1 MNALSLLMMFVLF
14 APVCA
19 MVALNLALY
28 GETRYLRQPPAPVSH
43 AACEAVVLAQE
54 PAEACAL
61 RRAYELRKAA

>member
-1 MNALSLLMMFVLF
+1 MNALSLLMVFVLF

-28 GETRYLRQPPAPVSH
+28 AETRYVRQPPAPWSLR
-43 AACEAVVLAQE
+43 AREAVVADV
-54 PAEACAL
+54 PAEAYEL

>member
-19 MVALNLALY
+19 MVTLNLALY
-28 GETRYLRQPPAPVSH
+28 GETRYLRQPPAPMSP
-43 AACEAVVLAQE
+43 ATCDALVLAEE
-54 PAEACAL
+54 PAEANAL